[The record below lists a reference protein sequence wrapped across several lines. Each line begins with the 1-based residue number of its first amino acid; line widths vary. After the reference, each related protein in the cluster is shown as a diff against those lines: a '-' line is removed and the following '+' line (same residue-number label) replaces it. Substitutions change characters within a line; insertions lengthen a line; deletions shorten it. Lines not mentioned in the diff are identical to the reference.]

1 MTLEEKQSLPDRV
14 VRSRFRDRD
23 YGLRRGLLIGDMAAL
38 FLAALLALFLGGGR
52 DGAST
57 DALWFL
63 ITLPAWAFLFAS
75 YQLYRRPVQSFEPTH
90 LDDLSRL
97 FHAMVLGTL
106 GLWVFYK
113 LIPPAQLTL
122 EEVAIFWLLGFS
134 FTALLRRIT
143 RRINLNRHGAERVF
157 LVASDEDALVMDR
170 KLGNH
175 PEYEMELA
183 GVITDEPIDEQL
195 GNFRYATFENVEDLL
210 ATHQIDHLI
219 VRLDSKGLSK
229 TSAEA
234 LMYAC
239 FRNGVRFGAYPG
251 PRSLLLPGVQLNHIE
266 GMGILTH
273 DPPILSRSDRLMKR
287 LLDIALS
294 SLLLVIAAPLMLI
307 IAVVIKLDS
316 EGTVLFRQM
325 RVGKDGIRFKL
336 NKFRT
341 MLSDAEAM
349 TAELM
354 EKSTDPN
361 WLFLEEDPRITRAGH
376 FLRRTSL
383 DELPQLWNVLK
394 GEMSMVGPRP
404 LSERDDEG
412 LEGWERHRLDLVP
425 GVTGHWQVLG
435 RTSIPFK
442 EMVEIDYAYVTSW
455 SLWLDAKILIR
466 TVPVVLNRRGAN

>member
-1 MTLEEKQSLPDRV
+1 MEEKHAPPARV

-38 FLAALLALFLGGGR
+38 SLALFVSLSLGGDR
-52 DGAST
+52 DGATT

-63 ITLPAWAFLFAS
+63 ITLPGWAFLFSS
-75 YQLYRRPVQSFEPTH
+75 YQLYRRPIQSFEPTH

-113 LIPPAQLTL
+113 LIPPAQLTF
-122 EEVAIFWLLGFS
+122 EEVSIFWLLGFS
-134 FTALLRRIT
+134 LTAMLRRIT
-143 RRINLNRHGAERVF
+143 RRVNLNRHGAERVF
-157 LVASDEDALVMDR
+157 LIASNEDALVMKR

-183 GVITDEPIDEQL
+183 GVVTGDPIDEPVDDS
-195 GNFRYATFENVEDLL
+195 RYLELEDVEELL

-219 VRLDSKGLSK
+219 VRLDCEVLSE
-229 TSAEA
+229 TSAEE

-239 FRNGVRFGAYPG
+239 FRYGVRFGAYPG

-287 LLDIALS
+287 LSDIVLS
-294 SLLLVIAAPLMLI
+294 FLLLIVAAPLMLI

-316 EGTVLFRQM
+316 KGTILFRQM
-325 RVGKDGIRFKL
+325 RVGRDGVRFKL

-341 MLSDAEAM
+341 MVPDAEAM

-361 WLFLEEDPRITRAGH
+361 WLFLEEDLRITKVGRY
-376 FLRRTSL
+376 LRRTSL
-383 DELPQLWNVLK
+383 DELPQLWNVLR
-394 GEMSMVGPRP
+394 GDMSMVGPRP

-412 LEGWERHRLDLVP
+412 LQGWERHRLDLVP
-425 GVTGHWQVLG
+425 GITGHWQVLG

-466 TVPVVLNRRGAN
+466 TVPMVLSRRGAN

>member
-1 MTLEEKQSLPDRV
+1 
-14 VRSRFRDRD
+14 
-23 YGLRRGLLIGDMAAL
+23 
-38 FLAALLALFLGGGR
+38 
-52 DGAST
+52 
-57 DALWFL
+57 
-63 ITLPAWAFLFAS
+63 
-75 YQLYRRPVQSFEPTH
+75 
-90 LDDLSRL
+90 
-97 FHAMVLGTL
+97 
-106 GLWVFYK
+106 
-113 LIPPAQLTL
+113 
-122 EEVAIFWLLGFS
+122 
-134 FTALLRRIT
+134 
-143 RRINLNRHGAERVF
+143 
-157 LVASDEDALVMDR
+157 
-170 KLGNH
+170 
-175 PEYEMELA
+175 
-183 GVITDEPIDEQL
+183 
-195 GNFRYATFENVEDLL
+195 
-210 ATHQIDHLI
+210 
-219 VRLDSKGLSK
+219 
-229 TSAEA
+229 
-234 LMYAC
+234 MYAC

-307 IAVVIKLDS
+307 IAVVIKLES
-316 EGTVLFRQM
+316 KGTVLFRQM

-341 MLSDAEAM
+341 MLPDAEAM

-354 EKSTDPN
+354 KKSTDPN
-361 WLFLEEDPRITRAGH
+361 WLFLEEDPRITRAGR

-466 TVPVVLNRRGAN
+466 TVPVVLTRRGAN